1 MLILLVLSFYIYFES
16 ISLCFFYTFFK
27 THHRRTLFTIIL
39 RFYHQMNC
47 EHSWRIRIK
56 KPAYRILTTVAPN
69 RRLLREKK
77 KECIMLLFRV
87 GYVST
92 RADEILFLWLP
103 DIYEH
108 KSLGASNIWTDGLSG
123 ILNQL
128 IRDTKSTLV
137 FMQNALILGLLNKK
151 IEDVEIN
158 NLLVK

>member
-1 MLILLVLSFYIYFES
+1 
-16 ISLCFFYTFFK
+16 
-27 THHRRTLFTIIL
+27 
-39 RFYHQMNC
+39 
-47 EHSWRIRIK
+47 
-56 KPAYRILTTVAPN
+56 
-69 RRLLREKK
+69 
-77 KECIMLLFRV
+77 MLLFRV